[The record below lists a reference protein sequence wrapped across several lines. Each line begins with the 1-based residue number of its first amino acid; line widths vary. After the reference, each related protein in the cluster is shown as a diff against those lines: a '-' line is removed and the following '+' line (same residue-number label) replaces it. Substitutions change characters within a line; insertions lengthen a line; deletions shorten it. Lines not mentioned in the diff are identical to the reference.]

1 MRAAVFG
8 KATRTL
14 APAHGAQYTGTAHL
28 IVTAFRD
35 LGEVQL
41 ELNTRARVESIARG
55 LSDDELRHLEA
66 IASGKF
72 GTVNNTVLE
81 RFMALNLIKHGPDG
95 LGITLDGIRV
105 VAVWH
110 RAR

>member
-1 MRAAVFG
+1 M
-8 KATRTL
+8 
-14 APAHGAQYTGTAHL
+14 
-28 IVTAFRD
+28 
-35 LGEVQL
+35 
-41 ELNTRARVESIARG
+41 ELDARARVQSMSRG
-55 LSDDELRHLEA
+55 LSEDELRHLEA

-72 GTVNNTVLE
+72 GTVNKTVLE

-105 VAVWH
+105 VAAWH